1 MLRALAD
8 LDANDGE
15 VTLDGAPRETI
26 PAPEWR
32 RRVCYLA
39 AEPGWWEET
48 VGAHFADRAATEAIM
63 SALGLDA
70 DLLDRPVA
78 LTSTGE
84 RQRLALVRLL
94 VLGPRVLLLDEPTG
108 ALDEDAARRVEAII
122 AERLADGAAA
132 IVVTHDAGQAAR
144 LARRHLRIDGGRV
157 VETASP

>member
-1 MLRALAD
+1 M
-8 LDANDGE
+8 
-15 VTLDGAPRETI
+15 TLDGAPRESV

-48 VGAHFADRAATEAIM
+48 VGGHFADRAAAEALLP
-63 SALGLDA
+63 ALGLDA
-70 DLLDRPVA
+70 GLLDRAVA

-84 RQRLALVRLL
+84 RQRFALVRVL

-108 ALDEDAARRVEAII
+108 ALDEDATHRVEAII
-122 AERLADGAAA
+122 AERLAGGAAA
-132 IVVTHDAGQAAR
+132 IIVTHDAGQAAR
-144 LARRHLRIDGGRV
+144 LATRHLRIDGGRV